1 MSAIVAAIDL
11 ETTGLE
17 PLYHDIIELAIQPL
31 DDEFEPSEDI
41 PPFVARIKARRPQN
55 ASPKAMEVNGLDLN
69 EGEEYHEFLA
79 RLLAWLE
86 EYRIEK
92 IDALGQNVDFDRSFI
107 SAQIP
112 ELGRLLEHRYLRDS
126 QRLACAYN
134 DLVRLKTGKPAFEN
148 LGLSDLRKALGIEG
162 SQEHR
167 ALDDALDAAKVY
179 RALLEMMDIATGDYD
194 EAYADDEEDDDN
206 ESYDNEY
213 AVEAGL
219 QPNARWEMEKE
230 CNLCHRK
237 ITGELFDALDKYH
250 FPQWATMCAD
260 CFHKHGMRLGI
271 GFGQKYE
278 QSEDGEFYLVDGM
291 NKVDHSPLDELGL

>member
-1 MSAIVAAIDL
+1 MSAIVAAIDI
-11 ETTGLE
+11 ETTGLD

-55 ASPKAMEVNGLDLN
+55 ASTKAMEVNRLDLN

-107 SAQIP
+107 SAQLP
-112 ELGRLLEHRYLRDS
+112 ELGRLLGHRYLRDS

-179 RALLEMMDIATGDYD
+179 KALLGKIDLTLQETNNGD
-194 EAYADDEEDDDN
+194 
-206 ESYDNEY
+206 
-213 AVEAGL
+213 
-219 QPNARWEMEKE
+219 
-230 CNLCHRK
+230 
-237 ITGELFDALDKYH
+237 F
-250 FPQWATMCAD
+250 
-260 CFHKHGMRLGI
+260 
-271 GFGQKYE
+271 
-278 QSEDGEFYLVDGM
+278 
-291 NKVDHSPLDELGL
+291 

>member
-1 MSAIVAAIDL
+1 MSAIVAAIDI
-11 ETTGLE
+11 ETTGLD

-55 ASPKAMEVNGLDLN
+55 ASRKAMEVNRLDLN

-86 EYRIEK
+86 EYRVEK

-112 ELGRLLEHRYLRDS
+112 ELGRLLGHRYLRDS

-134 DLVRLKTGKPAFEN
+134 DLTRLKTGKPAFEN

-179 RALLEMMDIATGDYD
+179 KALLEMMDIR
-194 EAYADDEEDDDN
+194 EA
-206 ESYDNEY
+206 
-213 AVEAGL
+213 
-219 QPNARWEMEKE
+219 
-230 CNLCHRK
+230 
-237 ITGELFDALDKYH
+237 
-250 FPQWATMCAD
+250 
-260 CFHKHGMRLGI
+260 
-271 GFGQKYE
+271 
-278 QSEDGEFYLVDGM
+278 
-291 NKVDHSPLDELGL
+291 